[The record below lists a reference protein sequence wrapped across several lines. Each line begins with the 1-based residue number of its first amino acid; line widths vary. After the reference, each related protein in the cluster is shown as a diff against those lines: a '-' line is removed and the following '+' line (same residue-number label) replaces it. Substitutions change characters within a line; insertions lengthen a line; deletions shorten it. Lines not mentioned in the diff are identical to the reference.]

1 MPLFTYKG
9 IDAKSGQNKKGKVE
23 AESAKAARMKLKQKM
38 GIIVSD
44 LKEES
49 ADKSKKK
56 PSRILGGKVNMG
68 DLAAMTRQFA
78 TLQSAHV
85 PLDESLRA
93 LTDQVENP
101 VLRNTLAAVKDDVSE
116 GKSLGDSMN
125 NYPSV
130 FNRLYVN
137 MVRAGE
143 SSGSLGVVLERL
155 SQFLEYQV
163 RMRGQIVSA
172 IAYPVIMMLAS
183 AGIIAFLFVSI
194 VPKLQKVFK
203 SLKVDLPWYSKALI
217 GTSEFIQAH
226 WFLLIV
232 FFGGSVAGFNYWKSS
247 VKGKRIWDDL
257 VLKAPLFGPVVLRT
271 NISNFTRTLSTLL
284 SSGVPIINAL
294 TITKNTILNSIIAD
308 VVEDAKVAVQEGDYL
323 GVTIERSGRFPSLV
337 THMIKTGEQT
347 GDLEGML
354 KHVADAYEEEVQRRI
369 NTMISLIE
377 PLMIIVMG
385 GVAVTVVAALMIPM
399 LSVMSKIR

>member
-1 MPLFTYKG
+1 
-9 IDAKSGQNKKGKVE
+9 
-23 AESAKAARMKLKQKM
+23 
-38 GIIVSD
+38 
-44 LKEES
+44 
-49 ADKSKKK
+49 
-56 PSRILGGKVNMG
+56 
-68 DLAAMTRQFA
+68 
-78 TLQSAHV
+78 
-85 PLDESLRA
+85 
-93 LTDQVENP
+93 
-101 VLRNTLAAVKDDVSE
+101 
-116 GKSLGDSMN
+116 
-125 NYPSV
+125 
-130 FNRLYVN
+130 
-137 MVRAGE
+137 
-143 SSGSLGVVLERL
+143 
-155 SQFLEYQV
+155 
-163 RMRGQIVSA
+163 MRGQIVSA